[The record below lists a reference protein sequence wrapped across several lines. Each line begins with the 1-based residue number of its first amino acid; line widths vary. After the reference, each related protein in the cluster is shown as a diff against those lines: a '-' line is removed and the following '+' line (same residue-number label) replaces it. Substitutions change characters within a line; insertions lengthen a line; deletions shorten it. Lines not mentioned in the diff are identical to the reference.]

1 MISLA
6 RVKKHLISFSTA
18 LILLFAGGNPVFAKD
33 FYWEN
38 PFSFTT
44 GDARFP
50 STLSTEEG
58 GLVFWQNVDTAKK
71 EIYISCRNYS
81 SPGEFFNSENFAGPF
96 SYSGDEVPYI
106 YTTASLKSGLTAVAV
121 LSEKNQISVYT
132 TSDYG
137 RSWKSCNIKTSG
149 LMVAP
154 RIFTGGGEKKDR
166 FKMFISAG
174 EENSFM
180 LYESVSSDGLS
191 WSNFEQFK
199 PASKLRNP
207 FLPYLSSLDGSDA
220 VVFQAQYVNPVTS
233 RISYQLYLT
242 VQNSDNRSWSEAVLI
257 SDRQSL
263 SLRDTGDFY
272 DYQNQRPVIYNF
284 DGKANLCW
292 ERTSRNNTS
301 IWFAILNKNGI
312 EPLTSESVTTSGNA
326 SRAVLFEYDDKLCLS
341 WFDNRRGREGA
352 YMALRQG
359 SYWEEAALCENE
371 NSNQFVSPLILSDNN
386 SDSGKVLTFVWQ
398 QTSKSKRNSIAFLA
412 PDRSVAT
419 PVIVPGNFQKNK
431 KSGKTIPEFQVQL
444 PKDSSNI
451 AGYSYIWTRNSEELP
466 AKTVAHFPKETKI
479 RTKALEGDGSYYLI
493 LIAQDYAGNWS
504 APAVMEYKLDTTP
517 PLPPQ
522 LPESQACDKFGFLTS
537 NSFRLEWGPSPSDDV
552 VSYIYRLD
560 YAGEISE
567 KLYQSPGHK
576 FTLSQERAE
585 KELAALRQK
594 YQNQLSKKRRMT
606 GNGAYTVSGLKS
618 RLFQNLSNG
627 VYVMSVSSVDEVG
640 NVSEPSQTFVF
651 LNKYKPSTVIK
662 QAELKKDEYGE
673 DQLSIYGS
681 GFTYDGTVTRLII
694 DRDGKAPYDLE
705 LSVKNNQFK
714 VLNDSLI
721 SKIVIGSVGSEL
733 DEGQYKIG
741 LYHTDRGLYFS
752 GALLNIQQSGTLK
765 IEGEYQKP
773 VRFRNFKD
781 VKHAVGI
788 AFILASL
795 LIIFICLVFA
805 SFLTRYTL
813 SIYEEVSNKKIV
825 KNLFVGGKVRMSK
838 RFSLFRPSL
847 RKKLVV
853 FTFSLIIIVV
863 MGVSVLSGRNNI
875 SLHELTLAEGLE
887 NRTSVLLESLCTGVK
902 NFFPANNILEL
913 TSLPRQKDAMSEVE
927 YVTIVGQ
934 PMNSTSSE
942 NLRYVWASNDPNILT
957 KIDTVELSYGR
968 SQITDEAVLQILNDL
983 APIDMWVSQN
993 EQELSDKIEG
1003 LSHQADILYAR
1014 GSDDDFAQAE
1024 YTSEGVVTLRN
1035 KIDSDLLAI
1044 AQNSTGSYPHFDSSN
1059 LDYENTDYIFYRP
1072 VLYRRGTTNNYVHA
1086 VVLVKLSTQTLVDS
1100 IISETKGIVVFG
1112 VIITVIA
1119 LLIGMFGASLFA
1131 MIIVHPVRQLER
1143 HVQLIGRTKN
1153 KLNLK
1158 GKDIHIRSKDE
1169 IGRLGDAVNYMTHE
1183 LVAVAEEEALT
1194 MDGKAVQN
1202 AFLPLTSDDFNNK
1215 KTTAQY
1221 KDDQVECFGYY
1232 EGESGVSGDYFD
1244 YRRLDKEWF
1253 VAIKCDASGHGIPA
1267 AIIMTVVATIFRR
1280 YFDHW
1285 TFKHDGSN
1293 INRVVDQINDF
1304 IEKLGLKGKFA
1315 TLIICLINLKTG
1327 ELYTCNAGDRIFHI
1341 FEAAS
1346 RKIKTVTLASAPTAG
1361 VFSNDLLQMRGG
1373 FAVEKH
1379 HLNKGDVL
1387 YLYTDGIEESTR
1399 RVREAD
1405 FTVKRAEINGKI
1417 DDVKEEFGTERI
1429 TSIIESVLNRKDY
1442 ELTKLENPRADEK
1455 LHFNFT
1461 KSQGTIE
1468 DSIIAL
1474 ASCEK
1479 VFRLYKTPVVPQ
1491 TEYVRVDKKIDAFLK
1506 KYFSRYDFYAAA
1518 SEAGAGE
1525 PNYVDYNQV
1534 LEDEQSDD
1542 LTLLAIKRL

>member
-1 MISLA
+1 MIRLG
-6 RVKKHLISFSTA
+6 RVKKHLITFSTA
-18 LILLFAGGNPVFAKD
+18 LFMLFAVRLPSFAKD

-38 PFSFTT
+38 PVAITH

-50 STLSTEEG
+50 SVQNTESS

-71 EIYISCRNYS
+71 EIYISCRSYRAL
-81 SPGEFFNSENFAGPF
+81 GDFHDLENFAGPF
-96 SYSGDEVPYI
+96 TYSGDEVPYI
-106 YTTASLKSGLTAVAV
+106 YTSATLKSGLTAVAV
-121 LSEKNQISVYT
+121 LSASNQISVYT
-132 TSDYG
+132 SSDSGY
-137 RSWKSCNIKTSG
+137 SWKSCHIKTSG

-191 WSNFEQFK
+191 WSGFEQFK

-207 FLPYLSSLDGSDA
+207 FLPYLSTIEGSDA

-242 VQNSDNRSWSEAVLI
+242 VQNPDGRSWGETTLI

-263 SLRDTGDFY
+263 SIRDSGDFY

-284 DGKANLCW
+284 EGRANLCW
-292 ERTSRNNTS
+292 ERTSKNNTS
-301 IWFAILNKNGI
+301 IWFAVLNKKGL
-312 EPLTSESVTTSGNA
+312 EPMTSEAVTSSGNA
-326 SRAVLFEYDDKLCLS
+326 SRALLFEYDQTLCLS
-341 WFDNRRGREGA
+341 WFDDRRGREGA
-352 YMALRQG
+352 YMAQRKG
-359 SYWEEAALCENE
+359 SYWEENALCENE
-371 NSNQFVSPLILSDNN
+371 NSNQFVNPLIISDKN
-386 SDSGKVLTFVWQ
+386 SFDDGKKVLTFLWQ
-398 QTSKSKRNSIAFLA
+398 QTSKAKRNSVAFLA
-412 PDRSVAT
+412 PDRSVAL
-419 PVIVPGNFQKNK
+419 PVIIPVSFKKNK
-431 KSGKTIPEFQVQL
+431 KSAKSTVDFQVQL

-451 AGYSYIWTRNSEELP
+451 AGYSYIWTQNPDELP
-466 AKTVAHFPKETKI
+466 PKTVSHFPKETKI
-479 RTKALEGDGSYYLI
+479 RTKALLGDGSYYLI

-504 APAVMEYKLDTTP
+504 APAVMEYRLDTTP

-522 LPESQACDKFGFLTS
+522 LPPSQNCDKYGFMTS
-537 NSFRLEWGPSPSDDV
+537 NTFRLEWERSESQDV
-552 VSYIYRLD
+552 VSYLYRLD
-560 YAGEISE
+560 YAGEIPE
-567 KLYQSPGHK
+567 KLFQTPGHAIK
-576 FTLSQERAE
+576 LGSERIQRE
-585 KELAALRQK
+585 VEALNQK
-594 YQNQLSKKRRMT
+594 YKPQLAKKRWMSGGGT
-606 GNGAYTVSGLKS
+606 FSASGLKS
-618 RLFQNLSNG
+618 QQFKNLSNG
-627 VYVMSVSSVDEVG
+627 VYVLAVSAVDEVG
-640 NVSEPSQTFVF
+640 NVSQPSQTLVF
-651 LNKYKPSTVIK
+651 LNKYKPSTLVNH
-662 QAELKKDEYGE
+662 AELKKDEYGE

-681 GFTYDGTVTRLII
+681 GFTYDGSVTRIII

-705 LSVKNNQFK
+705 LNVKNNQFK
-714 VLNDSLI
+714 VVNDRLI
-721 SKIVIGSVGSEL
+721 SKILLGGAESNL
-733 DEGQYKIG
+733 DEGKYKIG
-741 LYHTDRGLYFS
+741 IYHTDRGLYFS

-773 VRFRNFKD
+773 LRFKSFSD
-781 VKHAVGI
+781 VQHAVAI
-788 AFILASL
+788 AFVLISI
-795 LIIFICLVFA
+795 LIIFAGVIFSSIL
-805 SFLTRYTL
+805 SKYTL
-813 SIYEEVSNKKIV
+813 SLYEEVSNKLMV
-825 KNLFVGGKVRMSK
+825 KNLVNGGKVHMKR

-847 RKKLVV
+847 RKKLVG
-853 FTFSLIIIVV
+853 FTFSLIIVVV
-863 MGVSVLSGRNNI
+863 MGVSLLTGRNNI
-875 SLHELTLAEGLE
+875 SLHAQTLANGLE
-887 NRTSVLLESLCTGVK
+887 NRTHVLLESLSSGVK
-902 NFFPANNILEL
+902 NFFPANNLLEL
-913 TSLPRQKDAMSEVE
+913 TALPRQKDAMVEVE
-927 YVTIVGQ
+927 YVTILGQ

-942 NLRYVWASNDPNILT
+942 NLRYVWASNDPDILS

-968 SQITDEAVLQILNDL
+968 SQITDDGLLQILEEL
-983 APIDMWVSQN
+983 SPIDSWVSQS
-993 EQELSDKIEG
+993 EQELSDKIEE
-1003 LSHQADILYAR
+1003 LSRQADSLYGQGNDEAF
-1014 GSDDDFAQAE
+1014 SQAE
-1024 YTSEGVVTLRN
+1024 YISEGLVRLRD
-1035 KIDSDLLAI
+1035 KIDTDLLHI
-1044 AQNSTGSYPHFDSSN
+1044 AQNATGSYPHFDPSN
-1059 LDYENTDYIFYRP
+1059 LNYENTDYTFYRP
-1072 VLYRRGTTNNYVHA
+1072 VLYRRGTSNNYVHA
-1086 VVLVKLSTQTLVDS
+1086 VILVKLSTQTLVDS
-1100 IISETKGIVVFG
+1100 VVAETKGIIVFG
-1112 VIITVIA
+1112 SVITVIA
-1119 LLIGMFGASLFA
+1119 LLIGIFGASLFA

-1158 GKDIHIRSKDE
+1158 GKDIHIHSKDE

-1341 FEAAS
+1341 FEASS

-1399 RVREAD
+1399 RVREPD

-1455 LHFNFT
+1455 LSFNFT
-1461 KSQGTIE
+1461 KAAGTIE

-1479 VFRLYKTPVVPQ
+1479 VFRMYKTPVVPQ
-1491 TEYVRVDKKIDAFLK
+1491 TEYVRVDKKIDNFLK
-1506 KYFSRYDFYAAA
+1506 EYFSRYDFYAAA
-1518 SEAGAGE
+1518 AETGE
-1525 PNYVDYNQV
+1525 TNYVDYNQV